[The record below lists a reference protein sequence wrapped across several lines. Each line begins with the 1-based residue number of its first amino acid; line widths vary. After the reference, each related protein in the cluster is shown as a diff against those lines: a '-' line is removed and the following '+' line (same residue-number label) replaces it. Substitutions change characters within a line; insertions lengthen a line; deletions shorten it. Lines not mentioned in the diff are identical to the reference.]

1 MIWRRVRGIGLM
13 ALASA
18 ALVLALGVWHD
29 AYAVRYD
36 PGVFAEVAD
45 NRGMSFVPCMA
56 AHHSL
61 PLGTWIEA
69 EGPGGRI
76 VARITDTSAPED
88 RERHKRLKRM
98 EFSYACSL
106 DLCPAGW
113 QGAAVEC
120 PIVWRTLR
128 GPP

>member
-1 MIWRRVRGIGLM
+1 MRVTGGNIN
-13 ALASA
+13 LASA
-18 ALVLALGVWHD
+18 ALILALGVWHP

-36 PGVFAEVAD
+36 PGLFGQVAR
-45 NRGMSFVPCMA
+45 NRGMAIVPCMA

-69 EGPGGRI
+69 EGPGGRV
-76 VARITDTSAPED
+76 VARITDTSAPGD
-88 RERHKRLKRM
+88 RARHRRLKRM

-106 DLCPAGW
+106 DLCPPGW

-120 PIVWRTLR
+120 PIDWRTLR
-128 GPP
+128 R